1 VELVVET
8 LREQMVVMDLM
19 DLVVEEKKVTEL
31 VEQELQDR
39 VIVEVLVMK
48 VVTVAAVVEVLAK
61 MATQMELDKV
71 VMEFVSHLHSTIQ
84 NQQ

>member
-1 VELVVET
+1 
-8 LREQMVVMDLM
+8 MVVMDLM
-19 DLVVEEKKVTEL
+19 DLVVEEQKVTEL

-71 VMEFVSHLHSTIQ
+71 VMEFVSPLHSTIQ

>member
-1 VELVVET
+1 MVET
-8 LREQMVVMDLM
+8 LQQQMVVMDLM
-19 DLVVEEKKVTEL
+19 DLVVEEQKVTEL

-61 MATQMELDKV
+61 LATQMGLDKV
-71 VMEFVSHLHSTIQ
+71 VMEFVSLLHTTIH

>member
-1 VELVVET
+1 MVET
-8 LREQMVVMDLM
+8 LQQQMVVMDLM
-19 DLVVEEKKVTEL
+19 DLVVEEQKVTEL

-61 MATQMELDKV
+61 MATQMGLDKV
-71 VMEFVSHLHSTIQ
+71 VMEFVSLLHTTIH

>member
-1 VELVVET
+1 MEET
-8 LREQMVVMDLM
+8 LQQQMVVMDLM
-19 DLVVEEKKVTEL
+19 DLVVEEQKVTEL

-71 VMEFVSHLHSTIQ
+71 VMEFVSPLHSTIQ

>member
-1 VELVVET
+1 MVET

-19 DLVVEEKKVTEL
+19 DLVVEEQKVTEL

-71 VMEFVSHLHSTIQ
+71 VMEFVSPLHSTIQ